1 MRVRRG
7 RRAKRANRVQRRIDG
22 LPERLRLTIASYG
35 SVTATAAA
43 MDRSEGALRK
53 WIRGTSE
60 PNASDLRSIC
70 ELTGTYINWL
80 IFGENWSPCSALRAS
95 VPSTTG
101 EKE

>member
-1 MRVRRG
+1 MRA
-7 RRAKRANRVQRRIDG
+7 RRAKRAKRVQRRIEG

-43 MDRSEGALRK
+43 MHRSEGALRK
-53 WIRGTSE
+53 WIRGSSE

-70 ELTGTYINWL
+70 ELTGTHINWL
-80 IFGENWSPCSALRAS
+80 IFGENVPPCPASRAS

-101 EKE
+101 E